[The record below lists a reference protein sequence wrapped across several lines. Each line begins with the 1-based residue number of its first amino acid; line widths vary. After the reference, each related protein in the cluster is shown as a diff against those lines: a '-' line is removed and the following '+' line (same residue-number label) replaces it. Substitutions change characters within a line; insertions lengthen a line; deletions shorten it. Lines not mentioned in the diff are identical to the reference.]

1 MRNLYTLFSGIL
13 LLIIFAAGC
22 KDKVTEEP
30 PAVDENNNGFA
41 SYKVASIFADNCAVS
56 GCHKGPDAVHN
67 LSLESYSALMK
78 GSLGRPFNDSTHTHT
93 HKVNSTSAVDVYGG
107 ESVIP
112 YNSEQSLLY
121 NLITGN
127 VADSTL
133 RMPYQRAPLRSEDIQ
148 TIKEWIDNGAKDVNG
163 NVPFSNPDHKV
174 YSCNQ
179 GSDQVYVID
188 TDAKLV
194 SRILDADFNSTI
206 IDAPHNVQ
214 MYGNY
219 YYFTEVAG
227 QKFIKVDEATNTIL
241 GTVEGIEK
249 AGMIQITPDGTKA
262 FVSRSSTSAPI
273 YNIIYSINT
282 DNMQIEN
289 QISLPVTGVP
299 HALALSHDGR
309 TLYVANMTKDRIS
322 VVNAVN
328 DEFVEDIVLQN
339 TSPPPY
345 YEPMHMYIS
354 PDDRYLY
361 VNCRTSSSIL
371 IVDTQTKLIV
381 KEFPVPDHP
390 MQGAISAD
398 GNKYYAVSHHEPYL
412 SEITKSGNDWT
423 IQEYQ
428 VDAFQHAYGA
438 DLTPDGKYLYIGCSN
453 DENEFQPY
461 FQIPGKDR
469 PSLMCIYDVQNHEL
483 VKVMDIGSYATGM
496 AAR

>member
-1 MRNLYTLFSGIL
+1 MSKLYIFFIGIMF
-13 LLIIFAAGC
+13 ITFFTTGC
-22 KDKVTEEP
+22 KDKITEQP
-30 PAVDENNNGFA
+30 PAVDANNNGFE
-41 SYKVASIFADNCAVS
+41 SYKVAAIFANNCAVA
-56 GCHKGPDAVHN
+56 GCHKGTDAAHN
-67 LSLESYSALMK
+67 LSFESYSKMIQ
-78 GSLGRPFNDSTHTHT
+78 GSIGRPFNDTTHTHT
-93 HKVNSTSAVDVYGG
+93 HKINSSSTVDVYGG
-107 ESVIP
+107 EAVIP
-112 YNSEQSLLY
+112 FHSEQSLLY

-127 VADSTL
+127 VVDSTL
-133 RMPYQRAPLRSEDIQ
+133 RMPYQKPPLRDEDIQ
-148 TIKEWIDNGAKDVNG
+148 TIKEWIDNGAKDFNG
-163 NVPFSNPDHKV
+163 KVPFTDTNHKV

-188 TDAKLV
+188 TDYKLV
-194 SRILDADFNSTI
+194 SGILNADFNSTF

-214 MYGNY
+214 KYGNY

-227 QKFIKVDEATNTIL
+227 QKFIKVDAANNTIM

-282 DNMQIEN
+282 ETMQIINEIN
-289 QISLPVTGVP
+289 LPVTGVP
-299 HALALSHDGR
+299 HALALSHDGK

-322 VVNAVN
+322 VVNAEN
-328 DEFVEDIVLQN
+328 DEFVEDIVLQH
-339 TSPPPY
+339 TFPTPY

-354 PDDRYLY
+354 PDDKYLY

-371 IVDTQTKLIV
+371 IIDTQSKLIL

-390 MQGAISAD
+390 MQGAVSSD
-398 GNKYYAVSHHEPYL
+398 GSKYFAVCHHEPYL
-412 SEITKSGNDWT
+412 VEITKNGNTWSE
-423 IQEYQ
+423 QEYQ
-428 VDAFQHAYGA
+428 IDAFQHAYGA
-438 DLTPDGKYLYIGCSN
+438 DLTPDGKYLYVGCSN

-469 PSLMCIYDVQNHEL
+469 PSLMCVYDVQNHEL
-483 VKVMDIGSYATGM
+483 VKVIDMGSYATGI